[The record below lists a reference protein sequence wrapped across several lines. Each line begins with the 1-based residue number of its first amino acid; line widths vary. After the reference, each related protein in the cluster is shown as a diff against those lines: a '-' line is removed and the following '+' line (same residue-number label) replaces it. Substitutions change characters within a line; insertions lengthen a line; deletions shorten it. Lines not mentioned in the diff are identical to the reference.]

1 MSGAFCCIA
10 MATIKLKN
18 SQVKGKAPLAADLD
32 VGGELAVN
40 HHADDPGLFL
50 KDTAGN
56 VRKIAGV
63 GSISTVDAT
72 ETAKG
77 IVELATAAE
86 TTTGTDATRAVHPA
100 GLKVELDK
108 KANLASPTFT
118 GTPAAPTAAAGTNTT
133 QVATTAFV
141 HAATPDATEAAK
153 GVVELATAA
162 ETTTGTDATRA
173 VHPAGLKVELDKL
186 KHWDLNGTKLTAQE
200 SGGTK
205 RGASL
210 DFASCLP
217 NGASHILTDNNTHFI
232 AEYRSTSGKVI
243 ANLPNP
249 VLPSPMV
256 ATLDVTGIDAI
267 FAVAGVA
274 INFEGGSDCG
284 AIGTLK
290 LFEKG
295 GTAPL
300 ALASQG
306 CYASGLKTPRYQ
318 FAVTTHFTKKD
329 LDPNKTYTLS
339 LYAGVTVAQGPIS
352 AWDPSLSVFGL
363 KIKA

>member
-72 ETAKG
+72 E
-77 IVELATAAE
+77 
-86 TTTGTDATRAVHPA
+86 
-100 GLKVELDK
+100 
-108 KANLASPTFT
+108 
-118 GTPAAPTAAAGTNTT
+118 
-133 QVATTAFV
+133 
-141 HAATPDATEAAK
+141 AAK

-186 KHWDLNGTKLTAQE
+186 KLWSLNGTKLTAQE

-232 AEYRSTSGKVI
+232 AEYRHTAGQAISD
-243 ANLPNP
+243 L
-249 VLPSPMV
+249 
-256 ATLDVTGIDAI
+256 TLIETDVHTINVTGIDTLIAI
-267 FAVAGVA
+267 GGSAFQFKAGGASPVFVVLAVKKAGVA
-274 INFEGGSDCG
+274 VESVFQAITG
-284 AIGTLK
+284 ASTICANYQASATVHLS
-290 LFEKG
+290 
-295 GTAPL
+295 TA
-300 ALASQG
+300 ALDPTAT
-306 CYASGLKTPRYQ
+306 Y
-318 FAVTTHFTKKD
+318 AVTLSAKKEIA
-329 LDPNKTYTLS
+329 L
-339 LYAGVTVAQGPIS
+339 GPIS
-352 AWDPSLSVFGL
+352 SVEPSLTLFGL

>member
-72 ETAKG
+72 EAAKG

-108 KANLASPTFT
+108 
-118 GTPAAPTAAAGTNTT
+118 
-133 QVATTAFV
+133 
-141 HAATPDATEAAK
+141 
-153 GVVELATAA
+153 
-162 ETTTGTDATRA
+162 
-173 VHPAGLKVELDKL
+173 L
-186 KHWDLNGTKLTAQE
+186 KHWNLNGTKLTAQE

-232 AEYRSTSGKVI
+232 AEYRSTSGD
-243 ANLPNP
+243 
-249 VLPSPMV
+249 VLPDMGFTAATV
-256 ATLDVTGIDAI
+256 ASVTVTGIDTVLAI
-267 FAVAGVA
+267 GGVAFKFGGGNVVTGAVAILRV
-274 INFEGGSDCG
+274 FE
-284 AIGTLK
+284 A
-290 LFEKG
+290 G
-295 GTAPL
+295 GTA
-300 ALASQG
+300 AVAQAAQGTQANASTVPHHQFG
-306 CYASGLKTPRYQ
+306 CTAHLTKTG
-318 FAVTTHFTKKD
+318 
-329 LDPNKTYTLS
+329 LDPAKTYTLS
-339 LYAGVTVAQGPIS
+339 LGAFKNQAQGPI
-352 AWDPSLSVFGL
+352 AVVDPNLSVFGL